1 MPDQWYYKHDAE
13 KLGPFSSAQL
23 LELATAGKIQPT
35 DTVFK
40 AGIDTG
46 VPAAK
51 VKRLFPATQ
60 ADTAPV
66 AKVDTPPPPPAPVP
80 VAPPPPEEAPAAAPH
95 SPLRGRSEPL
105 SKDPAPPTSSTGMP
119 KVQTRKGRATAGQG
133 AIIVSQD
140 GTTVQYIKKCIK
152 CGHADASKS
161 RMPIKH
167 GTTRIG
173 YYCPKCRK
181 LRPVE
186 IQGIL

>member
-1 MPDQWYYKHDAE
+1 MPDQWFYAHDAE

-35 DTVFK
+35 DTVWK

-60 ADTAPV
+60 TDTAPA
-66 AKVDTPPPPPAPVP
+66 AKVDTPPPPPAP
-80 VAPPPPEEAPAAAPH
+80 PPPPVETPSTS
-95 SPLRGRSEPL
+95 SPSPPVGRFEPL
-105 SKDPAPPTSSTGMP
+105 IKETAPPASSSGMP

-133 AIIVSQD
+133 AVIVSQD

-173 YYCPKCRK
+173 YYCPKCKK

>member
-13 KLGPFSSAQL
+13 KLGPFSSVQL

-35 DTVFK
+35 DTVWK

-60 ADTAPV
+60 IDAAP
-66 AKVDTPPPPPAPVP
+66 AATVDSPPPPPVS
-80 VAPPPPEEAPAAAPH
+80 APAALPPPAE
-95 SPLRGRSEPL
+95 SPSPESVSPPMGRSEPL
-105 SKDPAPPTSSTGMP
+105 SKEPVSTSSSTGVS
-119 KVQTRKGRATAGQG
+119 KVHLKKGRATAGPG
-133 AIIVSQD
+133 AVIVSQD
-140 GTTVQYIKKCIK
+140 GTMVQYIKKCIK

-186 IQGIL
+186 IHGIL

>member
-1 MPDQWYYKHDAE
+1 MPDQWFYKHDAE

-23 LELATAGKIQPT
+23 LELATAGKIKPT
-35 DTVFK
+35 DTVWK

-51 VKRLFPATQ
+51 VRRLFP
-60 ADTAPV
+60 TAPDEAAPA
-66 AKVDTPPPPPAPVP
+66 AKVDTPPPPPVPAPA
-80 VAPPPPEEAPAAAPH
+80 APPPPVAAP
-95 SPLRGRSEPL
+95 SAASTSAPGGRSEPL
-105 SKDPAPPTSSTGMP
+105 SKETAPPAGSIGTP
-119 KVQTRKGRATAGQG
+119 KVQTRKGRATAGPG
-133 AIIVSQD
+133 AVIVSQD
-140 GTTVQYIKKCIK
+140 GTMVQYIKKCIK

-167 GTTRIG
+167 GTTRVG
-173 YYCPKCRK
+173 FYCPKCRK